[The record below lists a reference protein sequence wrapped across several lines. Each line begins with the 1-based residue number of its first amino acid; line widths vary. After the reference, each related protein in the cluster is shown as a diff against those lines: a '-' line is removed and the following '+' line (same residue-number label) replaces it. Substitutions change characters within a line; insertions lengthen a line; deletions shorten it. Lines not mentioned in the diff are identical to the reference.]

1 MTITRV
7 DETELLLPLH
17 EGVHET
23 PRWNAFL
30 RRLLRR
36 VQADHVALVVR
47 RDRSAMRHAETQC
60 LARDRDTIATSLGD
74 LQRLDPV
81 LLDELR
87 PGRVYSAVEIMGPQ
101 DGPTRA
107 RNRVQRSADDGY
119 GRVVCVSEPGGAG
132 IWLIISR
139 GAADFSA
146 ADSALLTNLAPHLA
160 VTLRLLVLLETARV
174 REALA
179 TAALSRAGIRWTAG
193 DMQSPGT
200 ARFGVRDALEP
211 RAPDDTTSVT
221 DVSVETSLTTPM
233 PRYRSAVLAVPEN
246 MVLTR
251 SAMVLADDAAD
262 VLQAQF
268 RLSAKEARLAI
279 ALAQGHG
286 IGAAAQQLGLTI
298 ETARHYSKLLYSKTA
313 TRGQA
318 DLARLIWS
326 GVAVLA

>member
-47 RDRSAMRHAETQC
+47 RDRLAMRHAETQC
-60 LARDRDTIATSLGD
+60 VARDRDTIAASLGD

-81 LLDELR
+81 LLDALR

-101 DGPTRA
+101 DGPTSA
-107 RNRVQRSADDGY
+107 RNGVRRSADEGY
-119 GRVVCVSEPGGAG
+119 GRVVCVLEPGGAG

-139 GAADFSA
+139 RTADFSA
-146 ADSALLTNLAPHLA
+146 ADSALLTNLAAHLSVA
-160 VTLRLLVLLETARV
+160 LRLLVLLETARI
-174 REALA
+174 REAII
-179 TAALSRAGIRWTAG
+179 TAALSRAGICWTAG
-193 DMQSPGT
+193 DMRSAEGLQPG
-200 ARFGVRDALEP
+200 ALDALELL
-211 RAPDDTTSVT
+211 APDGTALVA
-221 DVSVETSLTTPM
+221 DVRTKASLTVPM
-233 PRYRSAVLAVPEN
+233 PCYSSAVVAVPAE
-246 MVLTR
+246 MMLTR
-251 SAMVLADDAAD
+251 DARVLADDAAD
-262 VLQAQF
+262 VLQTQF
-268 RLSAKEARLAI
+268 RLSSKEARLAI
-279 ALAQGHG
+279 ALAQGYG

-298 ETARHYSKLLYSKTA
+298 ETARHYSKLVYSKTA